1 MTLSVKGP
9 VGGRLARVRYYPGM
23 IWPLRVAGSLALASA
38 ASLGGCAGFSPA
50 VPETSILAERRAEL
64 LETHRVA
71 SLRAAGGDL
80 IGALSGVFDAR
91 GFFSGAASEPG
102 RGPAAAAAYL
112 RRDTLNATSRALWT
126 VLRSD
131 VSAVGRD
138 GYTYGYLDVIRSN
151 GDTVP
156 GAFHAYWRRGVNGAW
171 KVLAMARQ
179 RRQSGP
185 TDPLPAA
192 IAELPRSYRVWPA
205 ADSLAAFSTLKATEV
220 AFSDSA
226 ASNVRAAFMAFAAP
240 DAAKLGGTK
249 YGFGPD
255 AIGEPFKN
263 PPAFFTGIKWYAEF
277 GTVAESNDLGFDV
290 GPVVRRAPAPGG
302 AEERVG
308 TFFTIWRRQPDGQW
322 RYLVD

>member
-9 VGGRLARVRYYPGM
+9 RELAALARYYPGM
-23 IWPLRVAGSLALASA
+23 ACFPRVAGSLALAFA
-38 ASLGGCAGFSPA
+38 ASLAGCARFSPA
-50 VPETSILAERRAEL
+50 VLETSTPADRRAEL

-71 SLRAAGGDL
+71 SVRAAGGDL
-80 IGALSGVFDAR
+80 IGALSGIFDAR
-91 GFFSGAASEPG
+91 GFFSRAASEPG
-102 RGPAAAAAYL
+102 RGPAAAAEFL
-112 RRDTLNATSRALWT
+112 RRDTLNATSSALWT

-131 VSAVGRD
+131 VSADGRD

-151 GDTVP
+151 GDTVL
-156 GAFHAYWRRGVNGAW
+156 GAFHAYWRRDGDGVW

-179 RRQSGP
+179 RREAGP
-185 TDPLPAA
+185 AEPLPAA
-192 IAELPRSYRVWPA
+192 IAGLARSYRVWPV

-226 ASNVRAAFMAFAAP
+226 AGDVRAAFMAFAAP

-255 AIGEPFKN
+255 AIGELFRN
-263 PPAFFTGIKWYAEF
+263 PPAFFTGIEWYAEF
-277 GTVAESNDLGFDV
+277 GTVAGSNDLGFDV
-290 GPVVRRAPAPGG
+290 GPVVRRVPGPGG
-302 AEERVG
+302 VEERVG

>member
-1 MTLSVKGP
+1 MTLSVKGS
-9 VGGRLARVRYYPGM
+9 GRRRAGVRYYPGM
-23 IWPLRVAGSLALASA
+23 TWPPRVASSLALAFT
-38 ASLGGCAGFSPA
+38 ASLAACAGLSPGA
-50 VPETSILAERRAEL
+50 PEASVLAERRAEL
-64 LETHRVA
+64 LETHRRA
-71 SLRAAGGDL
+71 SARAAGGDL
-80 IGALSGVFDAR
+80 VGALSGVIDPR
-91 GFFSGAASEPG
+91 GFFSGAAFEPG
-102 RGPAAAAAYL
+102 RGPAAAAAFL
-112 RRDTLNATSRALWT
+112 NRDTLNATSRGAWT
-126 VLRSD
+126 IVRAD
-131 VSAVGRD
+131 VSADGRD

-156 GAFHAYWRRGVNGAW
+156 GAFHAYWRRDGDGEW

-179 RRQSGP
+179 RREAGP
-185 TDPLPAA
+185 TDPVPAA

-205 ADSLAAFSTLKATEV
+205 VDSLAAFATLKATEV

-226 ASNVRAAFMAFAAP
+226 AGNVRAAFMAFAAP
-240 DAAKLGGTK
+240 DAAKLGGAK

-255 AIGEPFKN
+255 AIGERFRN

-277 GTVAESNDLGFDV
+277 GTVAGSNDLGFDV